1 MMRAPL
7 LAALLSLGTAIAS
20 AQEAP
25 PADSSRQPRG
35 ASLLVFPFLFYQ
47 PETSVGGGAGLLR
60 SYRTAPDARQT
71 TQNLL
76 LVVTARSQFSA
87 QFTGD
92 RYSPGNVWRVNWEA
106 SWSRFPDV
114 FYGLGNDTR
123 LADEEKFTFE
133 HRRALV
139 EVRKAVGGGFY
150 LGGTAGA
157 QRSYARKLES
167 GGLLDS
173 GGVTGGHG
181 ADVVALGVT
190 AAYDSRDHLFVP
202 ARGAFVTFTTRG
214 SLTALGAD
222 LAYRR
227 YELDARGYQPLA
239 GGVFAMQIL
248 GTAIDRPAPFFD
260 LASLGGQVVL
270 RGVFEGRYRDRSRA
284 VAQLEW
290 RRHVYRRL
298 GMATFASAG
307 QVAPDFGAMRAG
319 GFHFAGGA
327 GVRFLMSRSDRINAR
342 IDFASG
348 PGGGGLYFGFGE
360 AF

>member
-1 MMRAPL
+1 MMRIPL
-7 LAALLSLGTAIAS
+7 LAVLISLAAGTAA

-25 PADSSRQPRG
+25 PADSSRPQRG

-71 TQNLL
+71 TQNIL

-87 QFTGD
+87 QFSGD
-92 RYSPGNVWRVNWEA
+92 RYSPGNIWRVTWEA

-133 HRRALV
+133 HRRILV

-150 LGGTAGA
+150 LGGTAGV
-157 QRSYARKLES
+157 QRSYARKLEP

-173 GGVTGGHG
+173 SGVTGGHG

-190 AAYDSRDHLFVP
+190 AAYDSRNHLFVP
-202 ARGAFVTFTTRG
+202 SRGAFVTFTTRA

-222 LAYRR
+222 QSYRR
-227 YELDARGYQPLA
+227 YELDARRYRPLA
-239 GGVFAMQIL
+239 GGVLAAQLL
-248 GTAIDRPAPFFD
+248 GTAIDGSAPFFD
-260 LASLGGQVVL
+260 QASLGGQVVL
-270 RGVFEGRYRDRSRA
+270 RGVYEGRFRDRSRA
-284 VAQLEW
+284 VTQLEW

-307 QVAPDFGAMRAG
+307 QVAPDFGAMRLRE
-319 GFHFAGGA
+319 FHIAGGA
-327 GVRFLMSRSDRINAR
+327 GARFVVSRSDRINAR
-342 IDFASG
+342 IDFAYAAD
-348 PGGGGLYFGFGE
+348 GGGLYFGFGE